1 MISTNKKTLRELI
14 TALQPGEPV
23 VAYDPKRPDKII
35 TQCVRVSE
43 HVYYLTGP
51 GFNDFTPLLEFAGIG
66 PVGSWELDK
75 LFEAGRD
82 ENTTEAEMVDLINL
96 FLSDHGAHR
105 EELVFTCATVPDVL
119 DTLAGLFAAYSTPSK
134 G

>member
-1 MISTNKKTLRELI
+1 
-14 TALQPGEPV
+14 

-35 TQCVRVSE
+35 TQCFRVSE

-51 GFNDFTPLLEFAGIG
+51 GFNDFTPLLVFPGIG
-66 PVGSWELDK
+66 PLGTWELEK

-96 FLSDHGAHR
+96 FIKDHGAHR
-105 EELVFTCATVPDVL
+105 DDMVFTCRTVPDVL
-119 DTLAGLFAAYSTPSK
+119 ETLAGLFAAYSLPSK